1 MLILPKRVFAIG
13 NGESR
18 KSIDLNELRPHGI
31 TYGCNA
37 LYRDFQPDALVCVD
51 PRMKSEVWLTDY
63 LMENK
68 GYFKEWTNTVPISS
82 YPDTEILPSQ
92 PGVLDSPKKVINSDE
107 IIKKRFL
114 DDAPHRMG
122 YASGPSSVLIACIEE
137 EPEEVYL
144 IGHDMFSTTKYFN
157 NVYKGTRNYLGSE
170 TDPCPPN
177 NWITQLKSCF
187 NDFGSVQFYMV
198 NPLKEKIDDWDGV
211 ANIHYITIDEM
222 WKRLNR

>member
-1 MLILPKRVFAIG
+1 MPKQIKRVFAIG

-18 KSIDLNELRPHGI
+18 KSIDLNKLRPHGI

-114 DDAPHRMG
+114 F
-122 YASGPSSVLIACIEE
+122 V
-137 EPEEVYL
+137 
-144 IGHDMFSTTKYFN
+144 
-157 NVYKGTRNYLGSE
+157 
-170 TDPCPPN
+170 
-177 NWITQLKSCF
+177 
-187 NDFGSVQFYMV
+187 
-198 NPLKEKIDDWDGV
+198 
-211 ANIHYITIDEM
+211 
-222 WKRLNR
+222 RLSLLL

>member
-1 MLILPKRVFAIG
+1 MPKQIKRVFAIG

-92 PGVLDSPKKVINSDE
+92 PGVLDSPKKVINSDN
-107 IIKKRFL
+107 IIISAHGNSIRAIVMDIFNLIRNYFEVFQKQISSYRPNHFSVRIRYFILSLKTSFFSTSPRFNNQGFSTL
-114 DDAPHRMG
+114 
-122 YASGPSSVLIACIEE
+122 
-137 EPEEVYL
+137 YL
-144 IGHDMFSTTKYFN
+144 IVAGELS
-157 NVYKGTRNYLGSE
+157 SE
-170 TDPCPPN
+170 S
-177 NWITQLKSCF
+177 KVMRS
-187 NDFGSVQFYMV
+187 
-198 NPLKEKIDDWDGV
+198 
-211 ANIHYITIDEM
+211 
-222 WKRLNR
+222 R